1 MRRFDTSLGLLLVTL
16 ITGIGPALA
25 QDETPL
31 PATGYLPPGLSS
43 TVLEPAESG
52 PPDSAGFGS
61 PFQDAPGRNGR
72 DILRQ
77 DPAYRLGGDSSSFG
91 IGLDLEQE
99 REDGQG
105 AEGDDVGDS
114 GGTWFGMGY
123 EARRQQ
129 GGISGGSGASIRL
142 DSVSGS
148 PRGAF
153 NGGLGGGAGAGGAG
167 AGGAGNG
174 R

>member
-1 MRRFDTSLGLLLVTL
+1 MRRFETSLGLLLAAL
-16 ITGIGPALA
+16 ITGIGSAFA
-25 QDETPL
+25 RDGAPL

-43 TVLEPAESG
+43 TVLEPAESD

-61 PFQDAPGRNGR
+61 PFRDAAGR
-72 DILRQ
+72 DGRAILRP
-77 DPAYRLGGDSSSFG
+77 DPAYRLGADSSSFG
-91 IGLDLEQE
+91 IGLDLEQQ
-99 REDGQG
+99 REGAPG
-105 AEGDDVGDS
+105 AEGGGAG

-129 GGISGGSGASIRL
+129 GGSGASMGLDSGSGPAGGGSGGAS
-142 DSVSGS
+142 
-148 PRGAF
+148 
-153 NGGLGGGAGAGGAG
+153 GGGAGGGG

>member
-1 MRRFDTSLGLLLVTL
+1 MRQFETSLGLLLVML
-16 ITGIGPALA
+16 ITGSGPVLA

-43 TVLEPAESG
+43 TVLDPAESG
-52 PPDSAGFGS
+52 PSDSAGFGS
-61 PFQDAPGRNGR
+61 PFQDATGRNGR
-72 DILRQ
+72 DILRP
-77 DPAYRLGGDSSSFG
+77 DPAYGLDGDSSSFG
-91 IGLDLEQE
+91 IGLELKQK
-99 REDGQG
+99 RKDGPG
-105 AEGDDVGDS
+105 AEGGDDRRRS
-114 GGTWFGMGY
+114 GTWFGMGY

-129 GGISGGSGASIRL
+129 GGISGGSGASIGL

-148 PRGAF
+148 TGGAL
-153 NGGLGGGAGAGGAG
+153 NGGLGGAGGGG